1 MANDYRFREFREKTE
16 TDDKRML
23 TALELSEE
31 FKTKGYYLSR
41 DRIASLENKS
51 NVIPNKDDLK
61 AYCDYFHTTSDYL
74 LNLRDVH
81 QKDEDKA
88 MIGRVTGLSGDS
100 IEMLKQYKDLY
111 CDILNY
117 LITSNA
123 LWKLIKVVA
132 IDASLDTTD
141 NNKNDDYLS
150 YREYATLRT
159 LEHIIK
165 ELFRNEIL
173 YEKISKYRHE
183 RIDAIYGKDDAKIL
197 EMPEPPE

>member
-23 TALELSEE
+23 TAVELSEE
-31 FKTKGYYLSR
+31 FKAKGYYVSR
-41 DRIASLENKS
+41 NRITSLENKS
-51 NVIPNKDDLK
+51 DVIPTRDDLK
-61 AYCDYFHTTSDYL
+61 AYCGYFHTTSDYL
-74 LNLRDVH
+74 LNLRNVH

-100 IEMLKQYKDLY
+100 IEVLKQYKDLY

-123 LWKLIKVVA
+123 LWRLIKVVA
-132 IDASLDTTD
+132 IDASLDTID

-150 YREYATLRT
+150 YREYVTLHT

-165 ELFRNEIL
+165 ELFRNKAL
-173 YEKISKYRHE
+173 YEKIAKYRSE
-183 RIDAIYGKDDAKIL
+183 RIDALYGKDKAKIL
-197 EMPEPPE
+197 EIPEPPE